1 MDEARVFG
9 ASDLRAGLKAE
20 FEREITVEDVEA
32 FAALSADRNPLHMD
46 EAYARQTNYGARI
59 VHGAFQVALA
69 SAMAGMYLPGRSV
82 VVGSFQCKFPSALRY
97 PARVRVQGEIAVWMP
112 HSGSGTL
119 RVRVLE
125 LTHSVLTAE
134 IHVGFSLHEQRFET
148 PAAART
154 RPMPTDGKPLVL
166 VTGAAG
172 GLGQRL
178 AAKLAGDY
186 HALGLTRGLAGIP
199 AELSNGGVE
208 CVSADLTAD
217 GWEEGLDAQLGGRKI
232 YGLVHAAWP
241 GAPRGSLLDM
251 EPDIVAGQVEFG
263 ALVTIR
269 LARFL
274 RARAGAA
281 ARMIVIGSTFATVD
295 PTLHV
300 AAYSLGKAVLE
311 HTVRLLA
318 PELARNNIAVNVVAP
333 SVLPLG
339 MNSVTPSRVLLA
351 QAAKVPMGRLCSD
364 ADVAASVGYLLSEGA
379 GFVTGQVF
387 PLTGGQL

>member
-9 ASDLRAGLKAE
+9 AADLRTGLKAE
-20 FEREITVEDVEA
+20 FERDITAEDIEA

-97 PARVRVQGEIAVWMP
+97 PARVRVQGEIVLWVP
-112 HSGSGTL
+112 ESGSGAL
-119 RVRVLE
+119 RVRVME
-125 LTHSVLTAE
+125 LAHSVLTAE
-134 IHVGFSLHEQRFET
+134 IHVGFSLHERRSET
-148 PAAART
+148 SAAIAAR
-154 RPMPTDGKPLVL
+154 PAPADGKQLVL

-172 GLGQRL
+172 DLGRRL
-178 AAKLAGDY
+178 AANLAGGY
-186 HALGLTRGLAGIP
+186 HILGLARPLAKIP
-199 AELSNGGVE
+199 AELSGGGVE
-208 CVSADLTAD
+208 LASADLTAD
-217 GWEEGLDAQLGGRKI
+217 DWEEGLDAQLCGRKI

-241 GAPRGSLLDM
+241 GAPLGSLLDL
-251 EPDIVAGQVEFG
+251 EPDIVTGQVEFG

-274 RARAGAA
+274 RARAGGA
-281 ARMIVIGSTFATVD
+281 ARMIVIGSTFATVK
-295 PTLHV
+295 PALHV

-311 HTVRLLA
+311 HTVRLIA
-318 PELARNNIAVNVVAP
+318 PELARKNIAVNVVAP

-339 MNSVTPSRVLLA
+339 MNSATPSRVLLA
-351 QAAKVPMGRLCSD
+351 QTAKVPMGRLCSD
-364 ADVAASVGYLLSEGA
+364 ADVAASVSYLLSEGA